1 MSHGRHVTMLTE
13 GTYPHVHGG
22 VSTWCDQ
29 LVRGMPEVDFNVIA
43 LTGSGRE
50 PVTWELP
57 RNVYRHTAV
66 PLWGPAPG
74 RGRGRTA
81 LRGKAHR
88 RFTATYEA
96 FLLSLL
102 DPPPAAAGGAPG
114 HGGFSEALRELAV
127 LARAGRLAPALRS
140 ETVLRLLM
148 DVWTRPGLPT
158 AAAEPT
164 IHDALTATDLIEH
177 ALRPLAVRIPP
188 DSVAHAVSSGLA
200 TLPALAA
207 KYLDKVPFL
216 LTEHGIYLRER
227 YLGYRTAA
235 QRWPVKALLL
245 GFYRE
250 LNTEGYRQ
258 ADLITPCNQY
268 NRRWEE
274 RGGAAPDRIRTVYNG
289 VDPYAFPDAGP
300 EPEVPTLSWCGRIDP
315 IKDLETLI
323 RAYAFMREELPALRL
338 RLFGPVPAGCEEY
351 RTRLEGLG
359 AELGVADGISYEG
372 RIADVAQAYAAGS
385 VVMLS
390 SISEGFPFS
399 IIEAMSCGRT
409 TVSTDV
415 GGVREA
421 VGDTGLVVPPREPET
436 MARAALA
443 LLRDPERRAEL
454 GRRSRKRVV
463 EKFTL
468 HQSVDGFRHIYRE
481 LAGQPVLP
489 VRAGDDWTQRLADP
503 WYRELA
509 ADGSLW

>member
-66 PLWGPAPG
+66 PLWGPAPS

-88 RFTATYEA
+88 RFTATYET

-102 DPPPAAAGGAPG
+102 DPSR
-114 HGGFSEALRELAV
+114 GGFSEALHELAV

-164 IHDALTATDLIEH
+164 IHDALTATDLVEH
-177 ALRPLAVRIPP
+177 ALRPLSVRIPP

-385 VVMLS
+385 IVMLS

-443 LLRDPERRAEL
+443 LLRDDERRAEL

>member
-50 PVTWELP
+50 PVTWDLP

-66 PLWGPAPG
+66 PLWGPPPG
-74 RGRGRTA
+74 RGRRRA
-81 LRGKAHR
+81 LRGRAHR
-88 RFTATYEA
+88 RFTRTYEN

-102 DPPPAAAGGAPG
+102 DPPPATAGDAPA
-114 HGGFSEALRELAV
+114 HGGFSAALRELAV
-127 LARAGRLAPALRS
+127 LARAGTLAQALRS
-140 ETVLRLLM
+140 ESVLRLLM
-148 DVWTRPGLPT
+148 AVWTRPGLSSAG
-158 AAAEPT
+158 AAPT
-164 IHDALTATDLIEH
+164 IHDALTATDLLEH
-177 ALRPLAVRIPP
+177 ALRPLSVRIPP
-188 DSVAHAVSSGLA
+188 DCVAHAVSSGLA

-207 KYLDKVPFL
+207 KYLDGVPFL

-227 YLGYRTAA
+227 YLGYRTAE
-235 QRWPVKALLL
+235 QRWPVKALML

-250 LNTEGYRQ
+250 LNSEGYRQ

-274 RGGAAPDRIRTVYNG
+274 RGGADSERIRTVYNG
-289 VDPYAFPDAGP
+289 VDPHVFPEAGP

-338 RLFGPVPAGCEEY
+338 RLFGPVPAGCEDY
-351 RTRLEGLG
+351 RAGLEKLAAG
-359 AELGVADGISYEG
+359 LGVADGITYEG
-372 RIADVAQAYAAGS
+372 RIDKVADAYAAGS

-436 MARAALA
+436 MARATLA
-443 LLRDPERRAEL
+443 LLRDDERRAEL
-454 GRRSRKRVV
+454 GRRSRERVV

-468 HQSVDGFRHIYRE
+468 HRSVDGFRHIYRE

-489 VRAGDDWTQRLADP
+489 VADDAWTQRLAAP

-509 ADGSLW
+509 ADGSTW

>member
-50 PVTWELP
+50 PVTWDLP

-66 PLWGPAPG
+66 PLWGPPPG
-74 RGRGRTA
+74 RSRRRA
-81 LRGKAHR
+81 LRGRAHR
-88 RFTATYEA
+88 RFTRTYEN

-102 DPPPAAAGGAPG
+102 DPPPATAGGAPA
-114 HGGFSEALRELAV
+114 HGGFSAALRELAV
-127 LARAGRLAPALRS
+127 LARAGTLAQALRS
-140 ETVLRLLM
+140 ESVLRLLM
-148 DVWTRPGLPT
+148 AVWTRPGLSSAG
-158 AAAEPT
+158 AAPT
-164 IHDALTATDLIEH
+164 IHDALTATDLLEH
-177 ALRPLAVRIPP
+177 ALRPLSVRIPP
-188 DSVAHAVSSGLA
+188 DCVAHAVSSGLA

-207 KYLDKVPFL
+207 KYLDGVPFL

-227 YLGYRTAA
+227 YLGYRTAE
-235 QRWPVKALLL
+235 QRWPVKALML

-250 LNTEGYRQ
+250 LNSEGYRQ

-274 RGGAAPDRIRTVYNG
+274 RGGADSERIRTVYNG
-289 VDPYAFPDAGP
+289 VDPHVFPEAGP

-338 RLFGPVPAGCEEY
+338 RLFGPVPAGCEDY
-351 RTRLEGLG
+351 RVGLEKLA
-359 AELGVADGISYEG
+359 AELGVADGITYEG
-372 RIADVAQAYAAGS
+372 RIDKVADAYAAGS

-436 MARAALA
+436 MARATLA
-443 LLRDPERRAEL
+443 LLRDGERRAEL
-454 GRRSRKRVV
+454 GRRSRERVV

-481 LAGQPVLP
+481 TRRASPVLP
-489 VRAGDDWTQRLADP
+489 VPTPATRGTQ
-503 WYRELA
+503 
-509 ADGSLW
+509 

>member
-50 PVTWELP
+50 PVTWDLP

-66 PLWGPAPG
+66 PLWGPPPG
-74 RGRGRTA
+74 RGRRWA
-81 LRGKAHR
+81 LRGRAHR
-88 RFTATYEA
+88 RFTEVYET
-96 FLLSLL
+96 FLHSLL
-102 DPPPAAAGGAPG
+102 DPA
-114 HGGFSEALRELAV
+114 HGGFSAALRELAL

-140 ETVLRLLM
+140 ESALRLLM
-148 DVWTRPGLPT
+148 TLWTRPGLAT
-158 AAAEPT
+158 AAARPT
-164 IHDALTATDLIEH
+164 IHDALTATDLLEH

-207 KYLDKVPFL
+207 AYLDKVPFL

-227 YLGYRTAA
+227 YLGYRSEA
-235 QRWPVKALLL
+235 QRWPVKALVL

-250 LNTEGYRQ
+250 LNTEGYRR

-274 RGGAAPDRIRTVYNG
+274 RGGAATDRIRTVYNG
-289 VDPYAFPDAGP
+289 VDPHAFPDAGP

-351 RTRLEGLG
+351 KLRLEKLA
-359 AELGVADGISYEG
+359 AELGVGDGITYEG
-372 RIADVAQAYAAGS
+372 RIEQVARAYAAGS

-436 MARAALA
+436 MARATLA
-443 LLRDPERRAEL
+443 LLRDDARRAEL
-454 GRRSRKRVV
+454 GRMSRQRVV

-481 LAGQPVLP
+481 LADQPVLP
-489 VRAGDDWTQRLADP
+489 VHEGDDWTRRLAAP

-509 ADGSLW
+509 ADGSPW

>member
-66 PLWGPAPG
+66 PLWGPPPA
-74 RGRGRTA
+74 RGLRRA
-81 LRGKAHR
+81 LRGKAQR
-88 RFTATYEA
+88 RFTETYA
-96 FLLSLL
+96 SFLLSLL
-102 DPPPAAAGGAPG
+102 DPGQ
-114 HGGFSEALRELAV
+114 GGFCESLRELAQ

-140 ETVLRLLM
+140 ESVLRLLM
-148 DVWTRPGLPT
+148 SLWTRPGLVT
-158 AAAEPT
+158 ADAEPT
-164 IHDALTATDLIEH
+164 IHDALTATDLLEH
-177 ALRPLAVRIPP
+177 ALRPLSVRIPP

-207 KYLDKVPFL
+207 KHLDGVPFL

-227 YLGYRTAA
+227 YLGYRSAA
-235 QRWPVKALLL
+235 QRWPVKALML

-274 RGGAAPDRIRTVYNG
+274 RGGADSERIRTVYNG
-289 VDPYAFPDAGP
+289 VDPHAFPEAGP

-323 RAYAFMREELPALRL
+323 RAYAFMRAELPALRL
-338 RLFGPVPAGCEEY
+338 RLFGPVPAGCEDY
-351 RTRLEGLG
+351 RIRLEKLA
-359 AELGVADGISYEG
+359 AELGVSDGITYEG
-372 RIADVAQAYAAGS
+372 RIEQVAKAYAAGS
-385 VVMLS
+385 IVMLS

-436 MARAALA
+436 MARATLA
-443 LLRDPERRAEL
+443 LLRDDERRAEL
-454 GRRSRKRVV
+454 GRAARKRVV

-489 VRAGDDWTQRLADP
+489 VHEGDDWTQRLADP

>member
-50 PVTWELP
+50 PVTWDLP

-66 PLWGPAPG
+66 PLWGPPPG
-74 RGRGRTA
+74 RSRRRA
-81 LRGKAHR
+81 LRGRAHR
-88 RFTATYEA
+88 RFTRTYEN

-102 DPPPAAAGGAPG
+102 DPAPATAGGAPA
-114 HGGFSEALRELAV
+114 HGGFSAALRELAV
-127 LARAGRLAPALRS
+127 LARAGTLAQALRS
-140 ETVLRLLM
+140 ESVLRLLM
-148 DVWTRPGLPT
+148 AVWTRPGLSSAG
-158 AAAEPT
+158 AAPT
-164 IHDALTATDLIEH
+164 IHDALTATDLLEH
-177 ALRPLAVRIPP
+177 ALRPLSVRIPP
-188 DSVAHAVSSGLA
+188 DCVAHAVSSGLA

-207 KYLDKVPFL
+207 KYLDGVPFL

-227 YLGYRTAA
+227 YLGYRTAE
-235 QRWPVKALLL
+235 QRWPVKALML

-250 LNTEGYRQ
+250 LNSEGYRQ

-274 RGGAAPDRIRTVYNG
+274 RGGADSERIRTVYNG
-289 VDPYAFPDAGP
+289 VDPHVFPEAGP

-338 RLFGPVPAGCEEY
+338 RLFGPVPAGCEDY
-351 RTRLEGLG
+351 RTGLEKLAAG
-359 AELGVADGISYEG
+359 LGVADGITYEG
-372 RIADVAQAYAAGS
+372 RIDKVADAYAAGS

-436 MARAALA
+436 MARATLA
-443 LLRDPERRAEL
+443 LLRDDARRAEL
-454 GRRSRKRVV
+454 GRRSRERVV

-468 HQSVDGFRHIYRE
+468 HRSVDGFRHIYRE
-481 LAGQPVLP
+481 LAGQPASP
-489 VRAGDDWTQRLADP
+489 VHADDEWTRRLAAP

-509 ADGSLW
+509 ADGSTW